1 MSEPASL
8 KKQDNTIASSGLSKM
23 VPVAFLAVVIIWST
37 TPLGIV
43 WSSESVHPSM
53 AVLLRMIIAL
63 LLGSFILLIARIRLP
78 LSKAALKLYGV
89 SSIGIVGGMLLSY
102 FAAKYLASGTMS
114 LIFGL
119 SPLLSG
125 LLAQKI
131 LNEPKFGPMRSISL
145 VVAFIGLGIVCSSKI
160 SLTSDSWIGLAL
172 VLAAVSL
179 FSLSGVL
186 IKTVKINI
194 HPIAS
199 TVGALMIS
207 TPMFALAW
215 ILFDGTLPIDSWSER
230 SLYAI
235 LYLGVFGSLIGF
247 IAYFYILQNLSASTV
262 ALVTLITPVFAM
274 MLGARLNGEIIT
286 SALILGAI
294 CVLLG
299 LTLYQFGD
307 KLLNRYRPSYQVD
320 RTEEG

>member
-8 KKQDNTIASSGLSKM
+8 KEQDNTIASSGLSKM

-78 LSKAALKLYGV
+78 LSKAALKLYGA

-131 LNEPKFGPMRSISL
+131 LNEPKFWSY
-145 VVAFIGLGIVCSSKI
+145 
-160 SLTSDSWIGLAL
+160 AL
-172 VLAAVSL
+172 H
-179 FSLSGVL
+179 LSG
-186 IKTVKINI
+186 
-194 HPIAS
+194 S
-199 TVGALMIS
+199 R
-207 TPMFALAW
+207 FYW
-215 ILFDGTLPIDSWSER
+215 IRDS
-230 SLYAI
+230 
-235 LYLGVFGSLIGF
+235 
-247 IAYFYILQNLSASTV
+247 
-262 ALVTLITPVFAM
+262 
-274 MLGARLNGEIIT
+274 
-286 SALILGAI
+286 
-294 CVLLG
+294 LL
-299 LTLYQFGD
+299 L
-307 KLLNRYRPSYQVD
+307 KKYR
-320 RTEEG
+320 